1 MNINDN
7 VRVELSI
14 VGGGGGG
21 GGGFISP
28 FCCKDCSKYSI
39 KNMLGAAKNN
49 YRGQETF
56 NE

>member
-14 VGGGGGG
+14 VGGE
-21 GGGFISP
+21 GGFISP